1 MGAAKA
7 EDELDTDN
15 VLEELNVSSSS
26 AKWLRQTCQ

>member
-1 MGAAKA
+1 MGAANA

-15 VLEELNVSSSS
+15 VLEELK